1 MFLLQLLD
9 YSRQICHEVPP
20 RVGILTEGTILG
32 TAHGTAQSHWSN
44 SQCGSVVV
52 RFATFGAGD
61 VGVRS
66 SRFFG
71 IMFCDLFGVMLIHL
85 FKEGCENMAT
95 TFA

>member
-1 MFLLQLLD
+1 MLF
-9 YSRQICHEVPP
+9 PP

-32 TAHGTAQSHWSN
+32 TAHGTAQSHCSN

-61 VGVRS
+61 VGVRL

-71 IMFCDLFGVMLIHL
+71 VMFCHLFGVMLIHL
-85 FKEGCENMAT
+85 FKEGGENMAT